1 MKLID
6 KAYEEHSNLNQTM
19 GKTTIGKLTVLG
31 LSVIGAY
38 GYLKDGYE
46 LASYVRSGVSNL
58 SVAFSQKSPFIQDR
72 PNHLNESQ
80 LLSFSYAPTTLTT
93 EGTYSAVATTTSTA
107 VTFSRLI

>member
-6 KAYEEHSNLNQTM
+6 KAYEGHSNLNQTM
-19 GKTTIGKLTVLG
+19 GKTTIGKLTVLSI
-31 LSVIGAY
+31 SVIGAY

-58 SVAFSQKSPFIQDR
+58 SVVFSQKSPFIQDR